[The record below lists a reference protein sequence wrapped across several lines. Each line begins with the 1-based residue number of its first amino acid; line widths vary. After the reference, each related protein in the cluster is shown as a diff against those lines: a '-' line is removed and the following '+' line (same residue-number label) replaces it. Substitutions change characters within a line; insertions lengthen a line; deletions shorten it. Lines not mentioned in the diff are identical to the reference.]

1 MNRRNFIL
9 GLGTAATLSGA
20 ASVTGASLQDTVNP
34 EADFRVIAAEELIVI
49 DNPALDE
56 SGDANYTTVEP
67 SSFDHNN
74 TAASSGT
81 NLSVN
86 DGEDDGLSLAL
97 ASGNNPDDPTT
108 NFTGGEA
115 PYVNESVSGGAGD
128 GEVTLNSS
136 SGDGVSLPVASNAEA
151 PIAIENNTGSSQP
164 VAIQYDTNDASYGDA
179 INNGVSPSELETL
192 FQFFIYDGTDYQQ
205 ISPDGSGSDTPYSY
219 VDVGAGKTELVH
231 LVINLTDSISQ
242 SIQDAASTSG
252 GGFSSSATDDVDLLD
267 TAAFGV
273 N

>member
-1 MNRRNFIL
+1 M
-9 GLGTAATLSGA
+9 
-20 ASVTGASLQDTVNP
+20 TGASLSNTVNP
-34 EADFRVIAAEELIVI
+34 EADFRIIAAEELNVI
-49 DNPALDE
+49 DNPDLDE
-56 SGDANYTTVEP
+56 DSDANYTIVEP
-67 SSFDHNN
+67 DSFDHNN

-115 PYVNESVSGGAGD
+115 PYVNESISGDTD
-128 GEVTLNSS
+128 GTVELNSTS
-136 SGDGVSLPVASNAEA
+136 ADPGSLPVAGSAEA

-205 ISPDGSGSDTPYSY
+205 ISPDGSGSDTPHSY

-273 N
+273 NDSQ